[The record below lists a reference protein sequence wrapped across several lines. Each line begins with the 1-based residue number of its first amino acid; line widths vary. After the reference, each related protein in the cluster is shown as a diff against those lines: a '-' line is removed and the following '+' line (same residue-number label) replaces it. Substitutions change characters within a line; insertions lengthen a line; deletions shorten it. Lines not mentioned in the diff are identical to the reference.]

1 MTKKTGLRI
10 HITGVVQGVGFR
22 PFVYGLASR
31 FALNGWVRN
40 TSAGVDIEVD
50 GDADVL
56 DAFAH
61 ALRDDAPPLSRID
74 ELTVTSVPANGF
86 RSFDIVHSEAVEGAF
101 QPISPDYTICP
112 DCLRELFD
120 PGNHRYRY
128 PFINCT
134 NCGPRFTIIKDIP
147 YDRLKTTMSPFPMC
161 GVCAS
166 EYQDPLDRRFH
177 AQPVACPDCGP
188 TIWLEEK
195 DVASGKL
202 QEASSQSRGGAND
215 REMRSR
221 RADLQEPRPSSA
233 GFDTPLASLGTTQ
246 PSAQEL
252 DDSSLI
258 THHSSDK
265 AITRTQT
272 LLLNGN
278 ILAIKGLGGF
288 HLACDATNA
297 DAVKELRKRKLRVDK
312 PFALM
317 MPDLAT
323 VEEHCFVNDA
333 ERAELESIARSIVL
347 LKRRPES
354 PIAKEVA
361 PAQDFLGV
369 MLPYT
374 PLHYLL
380 FAEAPRRKDFSPSE
394 RLKSPLQESANL
406 PLITWHLP
414 PLVMT
419 SGNLSEEPIAFTNE
433 DARKRLAPLADAFLM
448 HDRDIH
454 VRCDDSVARV
464 VEEKIYSLRRSRGYA
479 PFPVKL
485 PWDVPSILA
494 AGAELKNTF
503 CITNQNYAFMS
514 HHIGDL
520 ENFETLQS
528 FEQGIEHF
536 EKLFRVKPEA
546 IAYDLHPNYLATRY
560 ALERAE
566 RDNLLTIGIQHH
578 HAHVASVM
586 AENGLNGD
594 EKVIGVAFDG
604 TGYGD
609 DGNIWGGEFLIA
621 DYAGYERVVHLP
633 YFPLAGGDAAIKR
646 PSRIALGLLW
656 QLGLDWDENLPPA
669 ENLCSEERMALR
681 VQLERKLNTPL
692 TSSMG
697 RLFDAVAALAGGRQT
712 VNYEAQGA
720 IEFEA
725 LADDFA
731 RQLHRRSNPLKG
743 ETAYPQG
750 HMSSQEHSPSRVM
763 EMGSYPFCNEQ
774 AQIQV
779 RSAIQSIAAD
789 ALAGVPIPMISAKFH
804 NGIAKMVLEIC
815 IALREKSG
823 LNTVVLSGGVWQNI
837 FLLRR
842 TLDALRKNDF
852 DILIHRQV
860 PTNDGGLALGQA
872 AIAAWKLK

>member
-50 GDADVL
+50 GDAETL
-56 DAFAH
+56 DAFAR
-61 ALRDDAPPLSRID
+61 ALRDEAPPLSRID
-74 ELTVTSVPANGF
+74 DFTVTPVPWAGF

-112 DCLRELFD
+112 DCLRELFT
-120 PGNHRYRY
+120 PSNHRYRY

-147 YDRLKTTMSPFPMC
+147 YDRPETTMAPFPMC
-161 GVCAS
+161 DVCAE
-166 EYQDPLDRRFH
+166 EYQNPLDRRFH

-188 TIWLEEK
+188 KVWLEGLNVER
-195 DVASGKL
+195 L
-202 QEASSQSRGGAND
+202 E
-215 REMRSR
+215 
-221 RADLQEPRPSSA
+221 
-233 GFDTPLASLGTTQ
+233 GFSLVTCY
-246 PSAQEL
+246 
-252 DDSSLI
+252 
-258 THHSSDK
+258 SSDE
-265 AITRTQT
+265 AITQTQS
-272 LLLNGN
+272 LLLGGK

-297 DAVKELRKRKLRVDK
+297 SAVSELRKRKLRVDK

-323 VEEHCFVNDA
+323 VEEHCFLNAA
-333 ERAELESIARSIVL
+333 EREALESIARPIVL
-347 LKRRPES
+347 LQRKPDS

-361 PAQDFLGV
+361 PGQDVIGV

-380 FAEAPRRKDFSPSE
+380 FAN
-394 RLKSPLQESANL
+394 ANVQ
-406 PLITWHLP
+406 PVTWNLP

-454 VRCDDSVARV
+454 VRCDDSVVRV
-464 VEEKIYSLRRSRGYA
+464 ISNQYLVKNGQSSEKTENRTLITYPLRRSRGYA

-485 PWDVPSILA
+485 PWDAPPLLA

-514 HHIGDL
+514 HHIGNL

-528 FEQGIEHF
+528 FEHGVEHF

-560 ALERAE
+560 AVERAE
-566 RDNLLTIGIQHH
+566 RENLATVGVQHH
-578 HAHVASVM
+578 HAHIASVM
-586 AENGLNGD
+586 VEHGLSGD

-621 DYAGYERVVHLP
+621 DYAGYERAAHLE
-633 YFPLAGGDAAIKR
+633 YFPLAGGDAATKR
-646 PSRIALGLLW
+646 PSRAALGLLW
-656 QLGLDWDENLPPA
+656 QLGIDWDEYLPPMQ
-669 ENLCSEERMALR
+669 NLCSEERMALR
-681 VQLERKLNTPL
+681 IQLEKKLNTPL

-697 RLFDAVAALAGGRQT
+697 RFFDAAAALAGGRQS

-725 LADDFA
+725 LADDA
-731 RQLHRRSNPLKG
+731 EL
-743 ETAYPQG
+743 
-750 HMSSQEHSPSRVM
+750 
-763 EMGSYPFCNEQ
+763 GSYSFCNEQ

-779 RSAIQSIAAD
+779 RSGILSLLKDVQNNI
-789 ALAGVPIPMISAKFH
+789 PISTISAKFH
-804 NGIAKMVLEIC
+804 NGVIAMVLKTC
-815 IALREKSG
+815 VSLREKSG
-823 LNTVVLSGGVWQNI
+823 VNTVALSGGVWQNMFI
-837 FLLRR
+837 LRR
-842 TLDALRKNDF
+842 TVDALRGSSF
-852 DILIHRQV
+852 EVLIHREV

-872 AIAAWKLK
+872 AIAAYKMAQGGVPAAEDGR